1 LARKIQDQSAD
12 LRADAL
18 LGILQQLARELHPGR
33 TPPVLKLDTQLERE
47 LGLDSLGRIE
57 LLLRIEQRFNVAI
70 PEESALDART
80 PRELLQALESSAA
93 TSAIAPTVAEPPTQ
107 AAPART
113 VHAPHHATT
122 LVEALDWYA
131 ERNPD
136 GTYVQVY
143 DDGDSARPISYQ
155 ALRSGAELVAGGLRE
170 RGVEPG
176 DCIAIMLPTGAD
188 FFFAYYGILLAA
200 AVPVPIY
207 PPVSRSRLEDHLRRQ
222 SGILDNA
229 RARLLIS
236 TDAAKPVSRILKAQL
251 PQLRAVCT
259 VEELNQTGHAARVP
273 SRTDQ
278 LALIQYTSG
287 STGQPKGVMLTHGN
301 LLANVRAMGE
311 AARASSDDVFVSWL
325 PLYHDMGLIG
335 ACFGSLYHGIPLVLM
350 SPLAFIGRPQRW
362 LHAIHRHRGTMSAA
376 PNFAYD
382 LCARRLQDGDLQGLD
397 LSSWR
402 LAFNGAEPVH
412 PDTLD
417 RFCERFAP
425 YGFSRRT
432 MTPVYGLAE
441 DSVGLA
447 FPPLERGPRIDRVR
461 RERFVRDG
469 IAEPAGDDDVHA
481 LRFVACGH
489 ALPGHEIRIVD
500 DANHEVPD
508 RRQGH
513 LQFRGPSATS
523 GYYRNPEA
531 TAALIHHGWLDS
543 GDYAYAVNGEVYIT
557 GRAKDMIIRAG
568 RNIYPY
574 ELEQAIGQLNG
585 IRKDAVAV
593 FASPDPDSGRDRLVV
608 LAESRERRPDK
619 RADLRQ
625 RIESL
630 AMELVDGTPD
640 DIVLAPPRTVLKT
653 SSGKIRRSACR
664 ELYEHGELG
673 KPLPVWHQYARLML
687 SGIGPQIRRGLRL
700 LGDYL
705 YAGYA
710 WSVFGVAAL
719 LSWAAVAALPT
730 RRARQHAV
738 RFGARMAV
746 WLSATPLTVQGREH
760 LPKDRPFV
768 LVANHASYLD
778 AVVLTAVLD
787 RPVAYVAKGE
797 LRQHF
802 FARVMLDRLGTRYV
816 ERFDL
821 RRSLK
826 DSEGLLHSLRTGQ
839 ALAFFPEGTFTRA
852 AGLRPFRSGAFV
864 VAAQAGAPVIPV
876 AIRGTRV
883 MLRGDTWFPRRGR
896 LAVVIGPPL
905 TPAGTDWRAA
915 SELHHRAR
923 TEILAHCGEPDLVD
937 AELALPENP
946 GRG

>member
-1 LARKIQDQSAD
+1 MARQIQDQSAD
-12 LRADAL
+12 LRTDAL
-18 LGILQQLARELHPGR
+18 LGILRQLASELHPNR
-33 TPPVLKLDTQLERE
+33 APPVVTLDTQLERE

-57 LLLRIEQRFNVAI
+57 LMLRLEQRFNVAI
-70 PEESALDART
+70 PEDSAMDAQTPRALLAALD
-80 PRELLQALESSAA
+80 SSAISPPVPPGA
-93 TSAIAPTVAEPPTQ
+93 TVPSP
-107 AAPART
+107 AAPARRIR
-113 VHAPHHATT
+113 VPHHAAT
-122 LVEALDWYA
+122 LVETLDWYA
-131 ERNPD
+131 EGNPD
-136 GTYVQVY
+136 GTYVQIY
-143 DDGDSARPISYQ
+143 DDVDTVQPITYQ
-155 ALRSGAELVAGGLRE
+155 ALRGGAELVAGGLRE

-176 DCIAIMLPTGAD
+176 DCVAIMLPTGAD
-188 FFFAYYGILLAA
+188 FFFAYYGILLAG

-259 VEELNQTGHAARVP
+259 AEELKQTGHAARVP

-287 STGQPKGVMLTHGN
+287 STGQPKGVTLTHGN

-311 AARASSDDVFVSWL
+311 ASKASSDDVFVSWL

-362 LHAIHRHRGTMSAA
+362 LRAIHRHRGTMSAA

-382 LCARRLQDGDLQGLD
+382 LCARRLTDADLQGLD
-397 LSSWR
+397 LSGWR

-412 PDTLD
+412 PDTLE

-425 YGFSRRT
+425 YGFARQA

-447 FPPLERGPRIDRVR
+447 FPPLGRGPHIDRVR
-461 RERFVRDG
+461 RDRFVRDG
-469 IAEPAGDDDVHA
+469 VAEPAGDDDIHA
-481 LRFVACGH
+481 LRFVACGQ

-500 DANHEVPD
+500 SAGREVPD

-513 LQFRGPSATS
+513 LQFRGPSATG

-531 TAALIHHGWLDS
+531 TSALFHDGWLDS
-543 GDYAYAVNGEVYIT
+543 GDYAYAVNGEVYVT
-557 GRAKDMIIRAG
+557 GRAKDLIIRAG

-574 ELEQAIGQLNG
+574 ELEQAVGQLNG

-593 FASPDPDSGRDRLVV
+593 FASSDPDSGRDRLVV
-608 LAESRERRPDK
+608 LAESRERRPEK
-619 RADLRQ
+619 RAELHR

-630 AMELVDGTPD
+630 SMELVDVTPD

-664 ELYEHGELG
+664 ELYERGELG
-673 KPLPVWHQYARLML
+673 KPLPVWRQYARLMV
-687 SGIGPQIRRGLRL
+687 SGIGPEIRRGLRL
-700 LGDYL
+700 LGDYI

-710 WSVFGVAAL
+710 WSVFALAAL
-719 LSWAAVAALPT
+719 LSWTTVLLLPT
-730 RRARQHAV
+730 RRARQRAV
-738 RFGARMAV
+738 RFGARLAV
-746 WLSATPLTVQGREH
+746 WLTATPLTVRGREH
-760 LPKDRPFV
+760 LPKERPFV
-768 LVANHASYLD
+768 LVANHSSYLD

-802 FARVMLDRLGTRYV
+802 FARVMLDRLGTRFV

-821 RRSLK
+821 RRSVK
-826 DSEGLLHSLRTGQ
+826 DTEALLQSLRTGCS
-839 ALAFFPEGTFTRA
+839 LVFFPEGTFTRA

-864 VAAQAGAPVIPV
+864 VAAQGGTPVVPV
-876 AIRGTRV
+876 AIRGTRA

-896 LAVVIGPPL
+896 LQVTINPPL
-905 TPAGTDWRAA
+905 EPTGTDWRAA
-915 SELHHRAR
+915 TELHHRAR
-923 TEILAHCGEPDLVD
+923 AEILTHCGEPDLVD
-937 AELALPENP
+937 AALAVPATRN
-946 GRG
+946 GS